1 MVTAPYPNL
10 ERKTGWADWMKAD
23 PIATMRREI
32 TQAIGELEASKR
44 LLFEKVEA
52 VHRDLVMQR
61 MICPLGGCAG
71 SMGCACP
78 C

>member
-1 MVTAPYPNL
+1 MTTYPNL
-10 ERKTGWADWMKAD
+10 ERKTGWTQSQKAD

-32 TQAIGELEASKR
+32 ITVIGELEASKR

-52 VHRDLVMQR
+52 VHIDLVRQR
-61 MICPLGGCAG
+61 KICPLGGCAG

>member
-1 MVTAPYPNL
+1 
-10 ERKTGWADWMKAD
+10 
-23 PIATMRREI
+23 MRREI
-32 TQAIGELEASKR
+32 VQVMGELEASKR